1 MGSQR
6 VGHDWETDLI
16 WSLLL
21 NPGPLLASLK
31 PIKRPGWW
39 KGKFALFWML
49 ATLGEGRVEACPKA
63 SSPISQSVG
72 KKFYRWREGATCR
85 NSTVSSDS
93 HLEVGH
99 PWSDQ
104 HHLGCLGSVCF
115 HFLRPVV
122 QIVELMSWLQSG
134 HPVINSF
141 HLVGVLVSIR
151 QLTGYGSECY
161 L

>member
-1 MGSQR
+1 M
-6 VGHDWETDLI
+6 
-16 WSLLL
+16 
-21 NPGPLLASLK
+21 
-31 PIKRPGWW
+31 
-39 KGKFALFWML
+39 
-49 ATLGEGRVEACPKA
+49 EACPKA

-85 NSTVSSDS
+85 NSSVSSDR

-134 HPVINSF
+134 WSSCSLLL

-151 QLTGYGSECY
+151 RQLTGYGSEYY
-161 L
+161 LEPLRRN